1 MRCKTSVSVVVS
13 WLVFLSFSQAD
24 SITHSE
30 QFFFTPDSTTTDITE
45 GVKII
50 NKIYKYT
57 WRPRSNTMGDGGLS
71 LPLRNLFFRHDSI
84 PIGLQLYDSI
94 GKPVVGQTCTLFVK
108 SKETLVLERVS
119 DDFGQLI
126 FWVSPPRL
134 KSKYELRI
142 SPNQPIAFEISGTG
156 HDLVDPRAG
165 FETGEGLLTMRDGW
179 VKVLYPEGQEAKA
192 KEILNALKESE
203 RIIESITKMDLEPL
217 KIIMTD
223 KPTNYTIGGWASS
236 FEPGMGDKYQVWP
249 HEWVEGSLSH
259 FYDIYTDPTNRWIGD
274 GLANYLSLVICN
286 EFYPLGSNF
295 LRFYV
300 TSANSNKVF
309 DLRTWDTGSPKDF
322 MSRKTIGISG
332 YAIAPYFWAKVV
344 EKSQNPQIIAM
355 FLSEYKKQE
364 DKSQRAAIQ
373 LLSRLSGLDINEEM
387 VITGK
392 EYLANVA
399 RYWPAAATPDNMTL
413 IPGGSFYMGDSSSGV
428 SSVRKVYL
436 SSFFLDRYE
445 VNNRQFCE
453 FLNAR
458 GNQKEGG
465 SYWLDET
472 SYPDILSEN
481 GKYYVRKRREDYP
494 VCHVSWY
501 GATAYAK
508 WSGKRLPTEAEWEFA
523 ASNKGTTLYPWG
535 NEWHDD
541 YCNWSG
547 DKKYDDRG
555 GSEFTLPVFLYYDA
569 RSEYGCCNMVGN
581 VFEWVQDWQAPY
593 DPADTINPQGPT
605 DGEDKVHR
613 GGCYKYNKD
622 WQTSKSR
629 IGGRPSACYPC
640 VGFRCAADVP
650 SACSR

>member
-1 MRCKTSVSVVVS
+1 MKKYHIKIIAS
-13 WLVFLSFSQAD
+13 SFCILLLLTASSLHAD
-24 SITHSE
+24 T
-30 QFFFTPDSTTTDITE
+30 FYFTPDSNTLNITE
-45 GVKII
+45 GVRTLSKF
-50 NKIYKYT
+50 YRYT
-57 WRPRSNTMGDGGLS
+57 SRPRNDMGDGGLS

-84 PIGLQLYDSI
+84 PLGLELYDSI

-108 SKETLVLERVS
+108 SKETLVLDRVS

-126 FWVSPPRL
+126 FWVSQPRL
-134 KSKYELRI
+134 KTKHELRI
-142 SPNQPIAFEISGTG
+142 SSNQPVTAGISATS
-156 HDLVDPRAG
+156 HDFGDPRAG
-165 FETGEGLLTMRDGW
+165 FETGEGLLTMKDGW
-179 VKVLYPEGQEAKA
+179 VKVLYPKGQEAKA
-192 KEILNALKESE
+192 KEMLDALKESE
-203 RIIESITKMDLEPL
+203 RIIDSITRMDLEPL

-223 KPTNYTIGGWASS
+223 RPTNYTIGGWVSS
-236 FEPGMGDKYQVWP
+236 LEPDMGSKYLVWP

-274 GLANYLSLVICN
+274 GLANYLSLIICN

-300 TSANSNKVF
+300 TPANSNKVF
-309 DLRTWDTGSPKDF
+309 DLRTWNTGSPKDF

-332 YAIAPYFWAKVV
+332 YAIAPFFWAKVV

-373 LLSRLSGLDINEEM
+373 LLSRLSGLDIDKEM

-392 EYLANVA
+392 EYLKNIA

-428 SSVRKVYL
+428 SSIRKVYL

-453 FLNAR
+453 FLNAM

-481 GKYYVRKRREDYP
+481 GKYYVRKRRENYP

-501 GATAYAK
+501 GARAYAK
-508 WSGKRLPTEAEWEFA
+508 WAGKRLPTEAEWGFA

-541 YCNWSG
+541 YCNWKEGGELDGYEFTCSVYSLPQG
-547 DKKYDDRG
+547 INKYDC
-555 GSEFTLPVFLYYDA
+555 Y
-569 RSEYGCCNMVGN
+569 NMVGN
-581 VFEWVQDWQAPY
+581 VFEWVADWFAPY
-593 DPADTINPQGPT
+593 DPADTINPQGPQ
-605 DGEDKVHR
+605 DGGKRNLKVHR
-613 GGCYKYNKD
+613 GGCYKYPKK
-622 WQTSKSR
+622 WQNRYER
-629 IGGRPSACYPC
+629 IGGTPDACYSC

-650 SACSR
+650 TPERRED